1 MEDFGQHVESC
12 SSVTKTLHL
21 HCHHAYGHQ
30 NWQCG
35 DLSWGTTT
43 HKVLTRLRI
52 IKRCCYNP
60 AFSRNGENEYC
71 QTPSNHFTWDRTQ
84 LISNLLIK
92 CTPKI
97 DCKRKRLQLVLK
109 ASTKNITE
117 ALSKSL
123 SGETRKSK
131 TWPLRKL
138 SIRSSYFLDMVLNG
152 TVEQSHF
159 KVKKKLTTLWFK
171 RKTP

>member
-1 MEDFGQHVESC
+1 MPLCALEKIVTADFGQHVESC

-21 HCHHAYGHQ
+21 HCHHAYGHR

-43 HKVLTRLRI
+43 HKVLSRLRI

-60 AFSRNGENEYC
+60 AFSRNRENKYC
-71 QTPSNHFTWDRTQ
+71 QTPFNHFILDRTQ
-84 LISNLLIK
+84 LISYLLIR
-92 CTPKI
+92 CTLKI

-109 ASTKNITE
+109 TSTKNGTKTF
-117 ALSKSL
+117 SKSL
-123 SGETRKSK
+123 SGETK

-138 SIRSSYFLDMVLNG
+138 YIRSSYFLDVFKWYG
-152 TVEQSHF
+152 RTV
-159 KVKKKLTTLWFK
+159 TL
-171 RKTP
+171 

>member
-1 MEDFGQHVESC
+1 MADFGQHVESC

-21 HCHHAYGHQ
+21 HCHHVYGQQ

-35 DLSWGTTT
+35 DLSWETTT
-43 HKVLTRLRI
+43 HKYLTRVRI

-60 AFSRNGENEYC
+60 AFLRNGENEYC
-71 QTPSNHFTWDRTQ
+71 QTPFNHFIWGRTQ

-92 CTPKI
+92 CSAKI

-109 ASTKNITE
+109 TSTKNGTK
-117 ALSKSL
+117 AFSKSL
-123 SGETRKSK
+123 SGETLKSK
-131 TWPLRKL
+131 TWPPRKL
-138 SIRSSYFLDMVLNG
+138 SICLSYFLDIVLHG

-159 KVKKKLTTLWFK
+159 KVKKIDDSMI
-171 RKTP
+171 

>member
-1 MEDFGQHVESC
+1 MTSCALEKIVMVDFSQHVESC

-30 NWQCG
+30 
-35 DLSWGTTT
+35 
-43 HKVLTRLRI
+43 KVLTRVRI

-60 AFSRNGENEYC
+60 AFSKNGENEYC
-71 QTPSNHFTWDRTQ
+71 QTPFNHFIWDRTQ
-84 LISNLLIK
+84 LISILLIK

-97 DCKRKRLQLVLK
+97 DCKHKRLQLVLK
-109 ASTKNITE
+109 TSTKNGTKTF
-117 ALSKSL
+117 SKSL
-123 SGETRKSK
+123 SGETLKSK
-131 TWPLRKL
+131 TWPLEKL

-159 KVKKKLTTLWFK
+159 KVKKIGDSMI
-171 RKTP
+171 